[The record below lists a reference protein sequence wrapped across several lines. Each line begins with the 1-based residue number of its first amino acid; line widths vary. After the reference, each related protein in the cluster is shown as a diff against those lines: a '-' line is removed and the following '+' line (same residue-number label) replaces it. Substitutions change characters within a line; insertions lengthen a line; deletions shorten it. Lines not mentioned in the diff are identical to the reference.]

1 MNEILASILS
11 SDKFIPHGH
20 CYLWKPGLVWFHVI
34 TDSLVALSYF
44 TIPFT
49 IIYFVHKRKDI
60 PFNWMFMAFAIF
72 IVACGTTHLMAVWT
86 VWNPSYWLSGA
97 VKAVTAI
104 ASVITAILLVR
115 IMPDALAIPS
125 PQELATANNKL
136 QEEITERKRTEESLR
151 ASEEKFRAVAETAN
165 DAIVTAD
172 SGGNVI
178 YFNKGAELIFGYS
191 RNELLGKPLT
201 LLMPER
207 FHDAHKH
214 GLKRFLSTG
223 EARVIGKTIELV
235 GKRNDGSEFP
245 VELSLASWKTDD
257 GTFFSGILRDVTERK
272 VAEEALQKAQV
283 ELEKRVRERTAELE
297 TEIAER
303 TRVEDALKENLV
315 LLSKKNRHEA
325 VIRTVTQSVHQS
337 IDLQDVLENAVEAM
351 ITNIDKADNIGIY
364 LVEGQEA
371 VLKAHKGLTDWYIE
385 QAGRIPYPKGLTW
398 KTIMEGKSR
407 YCPDGDKDEF
417 IGPAGK
423 ELGIKSY
430 LSLPINFDEKTIG
443 AININSFTK
452 GALEE
457 ELGLIETVRK
467 QIEIAVKN
475 AKQTE
480 ALRQSEEEIRKINEE
495 LEKRVIERTRQLE
508 VVNQELEAFSYSV
521 SHDLRAPLRAIDGFS
536 RILFED
542 FSDKIDDEGR
552 RLLSVIRKNTQ
563 NMGQLIDDLL
573 SFSRLGRQE
582 IKLSEINMSELAR
595 IIFEEVKPND
605 PAQNP
610 KLEIHSLPLAYGD
623 RAMIKQ
629 VFANLLSN
637 ALKFSRKKEESIIEV
652 GGRIEGKEN
661 LYYVKDNG
669 VGFDMNYVDKLFG
682 VFQRLHSQGEFEGT
696 GVGLALVKRI
706 IHRHGGRVWAEGK
719 VGEGATFYFTLPG
732 EGGIS

>member
-20 CYLWKPGLVWFHVI
+20 CYLWKPGLVWLHVI

-49 IIYFVHKRKDI
+49 IVYFVHKRRDI

-72 IVACGTTHLMAVWT
+72 IVACGTTHLMGVWT
-86 VWNPSYWLSGA
+86 VWNPSYWLSGI
-97 VKAVTAI
+97 VKSVTAI
-104 ASVITAILLVR
+104 ASVTTAILLVR
-115 IMPDALAIPS
+115 IIPDALAIPS
-125 PQELATANNKL
+125 PQELAIANSKL
-136 QEEITERKRTEESLR
+136 QEEITERKRAEEALR

-165 DAIVTAD
+165 DAIISAD
-172 SGGNVI
+172 GRGNVI

-191 RNELLGKPLT
+191 RSELIGKPLT
-201 LLMPER
+201 LLMPDR

-223 EARVIGKTIELV
+223 EARVIGKTVELV
-235 GKRNDGSEFP
+235 GKRKDGTEFP
-245 VELSLASWKTDD
+245 VELSLASWKTDE

-283 ELEKRVRERTAELE
+283 DLEKRVRERTAELE
-297 TEIAER
+297 TEITER
-303 TRVEDALKENLV
+303 TRVEEALKENLV

-351 ITNIDKADNIGIY
+351 IVNIDKADNIGIY

-371 VLKAHKGLTDWYIE
+371 VLKAHKGLTHWYLE
-385 QAGRIPYPKGLTW
+385 RAGRIPYSKGLTW
-398 KTIMEGKSR
+398 KTIRDGKPR
-407 YCPDGDKDEF
+407 YCSDTDKDEF

-508 VVNQELEAFSYSV
+508 MVNRELEAFSYSV

-542 FSDKIDDEGR
+542 YSDKIDDEGR

-582 IKLSEINMSELAR
+582 MKLSEINMSELAR
-595 IIFEEVKPND
+595 IIFEEIKPND
-605 PAQNP
+605 PAHNL
-610 KLEIHSLPLAYGD
+610 KLEINSLPPAYGD

-637 ALKFSRKKEESIIEV
+637 AVKFSRKKEESIIEV
-652 GGRIEGKEN
+652 GGRIEGIEN
-661 LYYVKDNG
+661 LYYVRDNG

-706 IHRHGGRVWAEGK
+706 IHRHGGRVWAEGQ